1 MKRAFVLLAAAA
13 AFGASACDGNS
24 GGQSAANSNAPI
36 DAVAPPEGGD
46 WTKMVTQTAEG
57 AFVMG
62 NPNADVKLIEFASM
76 TCPHCAEFD
85 EKGAEPL
92 IEKYVKTG
100 RVSYELRNFVTNPL
114 DMAASLIARCN
125 GAQGFFPLTSG
136 LFHSQQEWAQ
146 RASNMSPEQQQA
158 LEAQPPQQQI
168 AAVADAAGLIQWAAQ
183 RGVPSAKARQCLTS
197 QQEAERLV
205 QMRTDADSQFQVPGT
220 PSFAL
225 NGELLENASTWETLE
240 PKIRDALGG

>member
-1 MKRAFVLLAAAA
+1 MKPAYLLLAATAA
-13 AFGASACDGNS
+13 LASAACDGNN
-24 GGQSAANSNAPI
+24 GGQSAANNNAPI
-36 DAVAPPEGGD
+36 EAVAPPQGGD
-46 WTKMVTQTAEG
+46 WTKMVTQTPEG

-85 EKGAEPL
+85 ETGAKPL

-100 RVSYELRNFVTNPL
+100 RVSYEMRNFVTNPL
-114 DMAASLIARCN
+114 DMAAALIARCN

-136 LFHSQQEWAQ
+136 LFHDQGDWAQ
-146 RASNMSPEQQQA
+146 RASTMSPQQQQA
-158 LEAQPPQQQI
+158 LQTQPAQQQI
-168 AAVADAAGLIQWAAQ
+168 AALADAAGLTQWAAQ
-183 RGVPSAKARQCLTS
+183 RGVPSAKARQCLAN
-197 QQEAERLV
+197 QQETERLV
-205 QMRTDADSQFQVPGT
+205 QMRTDADTQFQVAGT